1 MNTSIIFLFHK
12 LPSELSLA
20 NPPG

>member
-1 MNTSIIFLFHK
+1 MK

-20 NPPG
+20 IGLSNGSHN